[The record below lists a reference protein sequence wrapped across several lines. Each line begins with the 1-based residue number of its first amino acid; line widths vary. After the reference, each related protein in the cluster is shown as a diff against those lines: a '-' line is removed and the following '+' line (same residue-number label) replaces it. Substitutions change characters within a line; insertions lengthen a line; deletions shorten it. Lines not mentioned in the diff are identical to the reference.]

1 MSKYDREE
9 YLKLPINDL
18 VDEIEC
24 LSSQNWDMNKDGIEK
39 DRLLAHIKGQFSSL
53 KAKLN
58 HRSKRIKRLE
68 KLLEYCVNEDYECNN
83 CCTHI
88 DQVSACIK

>member
-9 YLKLPINDL
+9 YLKLPISDL

-24 LSSQNWDMNKDGIEK
+24 LSYQNWEMNKDGVEK
-39 DRLLAHIKGQFSSL
+39 DRLLVHIKGQFSSL
-53 KAKLN
+53 N
-58 HRSKRIKRLE
+58 KRIEKLE
-68 KLLEYCVNEDYECNN
+68 KLLESYVNEDCECNN

-88 DQVSACIK
+88 DKVSAYIK